1 MKTILYFSPTGNVRY
16 VAQLLLDKLAPDSA
30 EMQPLEFT
38 DPRQLRKTD
47 HLIIMYSI
55 HAFNAPRTVRK
66 FVDAMPQGLCSSVSI
81 ISIGCAESWVNEAA
95 SESLVSRLMRKGY
108 LIGANRQFAM
118 PLTFIMAFPDETV
131 RKLLVAIEEKIDSL
145 IPEINSQEPARRDIS
160 AKSRVLSFLGR
171 AEGPAARLLGV
182 ELHADKNCTSCGIC
196 VRRCPEQNIRFN
208 SKEKPVFGL
217 NCLMCMRCIY
227 ECPEKSISPRFS
239 KFIPIKNGYN
249 IMNHVHGSDH
259 T

>member
-16 VAQLLLDKLAPDSA
+16 VAQLLLDKLAPDTA

-38 DPRQLRKTD
+38 NPLQMGKTD

-81 ISIGCAESWVNEAA
+81 ISIGCAESWMNEAA
-95 SESLVSRLMRKGY
+95 SENIVSRLRKKGY
-108 LIGANRQFAM
+108 LIGADRQFAM

-145 IPEINSQEPARRDIS
+145 IPEINAQESIRRDIS
-160 AKSRVLSFLGR
+160 GKAKVLSFLGR
-171 AEGPAARLLGV
+171 AEGPAARLFGL
-182 ELHADKNCTSCGIC
+182 ELHADKSCTSCGNC
-196 VRRCPEQNIRFN
+196 VRRCPEQNIRFD
-208 SKEKPVFGL
+208 KKGKPVFGL
-217 NCLMCMRCIY
+217 DCLMCMRCIY

-239 KFIPIKNGYN
+239 KFLPIKNGYN
-249 IMNHVHGSDH
+249 IPNLTGD
-259 T
+259 